1 MGKEHLEK
9 QNIVSEGKSAPEVEL
24 MDFAELELER
34 LRRGLEDISNYNM
47 RLDSVIASIGVD
59 KERAEA
65 IRAEMGLD
73 KEIMDLVKKTE
84 DLFQVHK
91 NNLKKLLMASL
102 AFLLLAEGNDEYSQ
116 WKEEEKTPA
125 VESALLVK
133 DNSESETKNFVDL
146 SKGMSKDNKQKN
158 ERLVDINF
166 QIVKKHIASDAYLD
180 KLIIEYEGDEESA
193 RYMQE
198 KRLENLNTVKIFLM
212 DLESVNLASGPIPYW
227 VPERLAKFLAD
238 HFDLNGDAMGFYIRE
253 DHTAIVSPAS
263 EVIIHELLH
272 ASTKLDDD
280 ISKRADEILDQS
292 FDPSAIDSDRVDY
305 LKINTERL
313 VRKQMVE
320 LFLDLKGIKKYGESV
335 DHQDLEQLLE
345 LKDQDTSFLQELID
359 STDSNNFY
367 LLFDEIAGLG
377 PNKKGAD
384 KTA

>member
-1 MGKEHLEK
+1 
-9 QNIVSEGKSAPEVEL
+9 
-24 MDFAELELER
+24 
-34 LRRGLEDISNYNM
+34 M
-47 RLDSVIASIGVD
+47 RLDSVIASTGVD

-91 NNLKKLLMASL
+91 KNLKKLFMASL
-102 AFLLLAEGNDEYSQ
+102 AFLLLAEGNDEYSR
-116 WKEEEKTPA
+116 WKEEEKTPV
-125 VESALLVK
+125 VESALSVK
-133 DNSESETKNFVDL
+133 DSPEKETMNFVDL
-146 SKGMSKDNKQKN
+146 SKGINKDKKQKN
-158 ERLVDINF
+158 ERLVDVNF

-193 RYMQE
+193 RSMQE

-227 VPERLAKFLAD
+227 VPESLAKFLAD

-280 ISKRADEILDQS
+280 ISKKADEILDQS

-335 DHQDLEQLLE
+335 DNQDLEQLLE
-345 LKDQDTSFLQELID
+345 FKDQDTSFLQELID
-359 STDSNNFY
+359 STDLNNFY